1 MSAIHLW
8 LNLATLLMFV
18 GLATFFSCLDST
30 TWFGDD

>member
-8 LNLATLLMFV
+8 CNVATFLVFV
-18 GLATFFSCLDST
+18 GLATFFSCLHST